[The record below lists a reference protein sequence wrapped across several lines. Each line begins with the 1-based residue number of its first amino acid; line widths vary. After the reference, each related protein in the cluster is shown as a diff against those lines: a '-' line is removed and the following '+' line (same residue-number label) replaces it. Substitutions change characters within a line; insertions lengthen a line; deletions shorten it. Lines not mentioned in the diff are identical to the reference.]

1 LSITEN
7 NKTNTERIQRNW
19 YSIDTSGKVKHLTRN
34 QKEVTLELLQKEV
47 GGNIQVLNLDYNNLL
62 YLNEDGMNLNME
74 RNYPATALIRLAY
87 PKATQAFLD
96 GYALGTM
103 VVCFEEYSPAD
114 RWCREQSGYKNN
126 VEILQGL
133 ISKN

>member
-1 LSITEN
+1 MSITEN
-7 NKTNTERIQRNW
+7 NKTNTEKILRNW
-19 YSIDTSGKVKHLTRN
+19 YSIDTSGKVKHLTN
-34 QKEVTLELLQKEV
+34 NLKEVTLELLQKEV

-74 RNYPATALIRLAY
+74 RNYPATTLIRLAY
-87 PKATQAFLD
+87 PKSTQAFLD

-103 VVCFEEYSPAD
+103 VVCFEEYSTAD
-114 RWCREQSGYKNN
+114 RWCREQAGYKSN
-126 VEILQGL
+126 VEILQNL